1 MWPYKKNEDLR
12 LGTFLFGDVKLP
24 KNANYGK
31 YKYSGYGIQFDA
43 RGIFL
48 LSNNLSEFGNHEIE
62 FGAVMSSSM
71 HVEKRKK
78 IYQFL
83 VKFQRKSQIILH

>member
-31 YKYSGYGIQFDA
+31 YKYSGYGI
-43 RGIFL
+43 
-48 LSNNLSEFGNHEIE
+48 
-62 FGAVMSSSM
+62 
-71 HVEKRKK
+71 
-78 IYQFL
+78 
-83 VKFQRKSQIILH
+83 